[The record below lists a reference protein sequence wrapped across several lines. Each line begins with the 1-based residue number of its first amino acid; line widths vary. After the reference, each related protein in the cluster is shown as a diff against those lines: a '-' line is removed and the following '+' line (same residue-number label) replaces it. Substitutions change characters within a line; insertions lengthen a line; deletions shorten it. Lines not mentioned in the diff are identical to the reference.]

1 MDHIGYDA
9 NAVQRLCAF
18 GEKQLLEF
26 LSIAIP
32 PIAWIETDQPPGK
45 PGIHNSSSRFSPAC
59 VN

>member
-1 MDHIGYDA
+1 
-9 NAVQRLCAF
+9 
-18 GEKQLLEF
+18 LLEF